1 MLKNILFSL
10 LLCLLIIACSKNIDE
25 NKETFKN
32 RSTLDNLTH
41 KSWGNYKTV
50 YPMKNQIFYTNIHQC
65 RGSNIDSV
73 YFKLTL
79 FSLNKKL
86 IENLLVVDNKKI
98 RKVKNE
104 LYFSFKNN
112 QKEYQYLTLKL
123 NSGENKFE
131 IKASFDSKIADLKN
145 NRIVSDDDFII
156 HHTDIPYLQI
166 KPNQFLKFFPTSK
179 EKAYILDFFSKQIK
193 NIVSK
198 EEKLAKIKLELFKF
212 FETRRGTPSNLM
224 DNLSVFE
231 QFKRLQKNKDK
242 AWCGNIANVFCFVSA
257 CYGYKSRIIGL
268 GNTFKKEGEV
278 TFYHSDHHTISEVYN
293 DATEKWEIVDITG
306 SLSKAT
312 FNGKTLNFIDFIHLI
327 NNEKLQ
333 RGVTIFEFEPKLK
346 KVFNNPIIESQK
358 WYKIRAFYKGTQ
370 KFCFPYSENKK
381 TNYLKFN

>member
-1 MLKNILFSL
+1 MNNL
-10 LLCLLIIACSKNIDE
+10 LYFISLCLLTIACSKST
-25 NKETFKN
+25 ETCKKIS
-32 RSTLDNLTH
+32 RLDNLTH

-50 YPMKNQIFYTNIHQC
+50 YPMRNQIFYTNIHQI
-65 RGSNIDSV
+65 REPNIDSV
-73 YFKLTL
+73 HFKLTL

-86 IENLLVVDNKKI
+86 IENLLVTNNKKNS
-98 RKVKNE
+98 KVKND
-104 LYFSFKNN
+104 LYFSFKKN

-123 NSGENKFE
+123 NSGENEFE

-145 NRIVSDDDFII
+145 NRIVDDNDFII

-179 EKAYILDFFSKQIK
+179 EKAYILDFFSKRIDT
-193 NIVSK
+193 NASK

-212 FETRRGTPSNLM
+212 FEPRRGTPSNLM

-231 QFKRLQKNKDK
+231 QFKRLEKNKDK
-242 AWCGNIANVFCFVSA
+242 AWCGNIANIFCFVST

-278 TFYHSDHHTISEVYN
+278 TFYHSDSHTISEVYN
-293 DATEKWEIVDITG
+293 DEKEKWELVDITG

-312 FNGKTLNFIDFIHLI
+312 FNGNTLNFIDFIHLI
-327 NNEKLQ
+327 NNKKFQ

-346 KVFNNPIIESQK
+346 KVFNHPITESQK
-358 WYKIRAFYKGTQ
+358 WDKIRAFYKGTQ
-370 KFCFPYSENKK
+370 KFCFPYLENNK
-381 TNYLKFN
+381 TNYLGFN